1 LSARRRPRLNVRLNA
16 RLRVAAGLGAALLTA
31 CGSMAPAYERPAAP
45 VPERFPLA
53 ASAAA
58 ASPTAAAADLPW
70 QAFFTDP
77 RLRQRIATALQNN
90 RDLRVAVLNIEQ
102 ARATARVR
110 DADLWPT
117 LNAGITGT
125 RQPTASGG
133 VSSLYSA
140 GLQVSAYELD
150 LFDRLRS
157 LGDAAAQQ
165 LLASQEARKAV
176 QIGLIAGV
184 ATAHLALQA
193 DDDALHVT
201 QQTLLT
207 RQDTLRLTT
216 LRFDNGAASMLDLR
230 GAESLLAAAQV
241 NQAQQTRQRALDE
254 NALVLLLGRA
264 SGMAQGEPA
273 QAAEAAEA
281 AASVATSASA
291 ASGLSANP
299 PLPDVPAGIPSE
311 VLTRRPDVRQAEL
324 QLIAANANIGA
335 ARAAFYPRIT
345 LTASLGSVSGALS
358 GLFKAGTGAWSFA
371 PQLLQPIFDAGRNQA
386 NLAFSVA
393 ARDIAVAQYEK
404 AVQTAF
410 REVADALA
418 GRATLQDQLR
428 AQTAL
433 LLAEQGR
440 LALTELR
447 FRNGASSAL
456 EVLDAQRS
464 LYAAQLARV
473 QVQALVQQN
482 AVALY
487 RVLGGGWTES
497 GR

>member
-1 LSARRRPRLNVRLNA
+1 MSPRLLSGSLSAALS
-16 RLRVAAGLGAALLTA
+16 AALLGASLLSA
-31 CGSMAPAYERPAAP
+31 CGALAPAYERPAAP
-45 VPERFPLA
+45 VPDRFPNA
-53 ASAAA
+53 ASAAS
-58 ASPTAAAADLPW
+58 ASASSTATPAADIPW
-70 QAFFTDP
+70 PTFFTDA
-77 RLRQRIATALQNN
+77 RLRRRIEVALQNN

-102 ARATARVR
+102 ARATARAR

-117 LNAGITGT
+117 LNAGITGS

-133 VSSLYSA
+133 VSSIYSA

-150 LFDRLRS
+150 LFNRVRS

-165 LLASQEARKAV
+165 ALASAEARKAV
-176 QIGLIAGV
+176 QISLIAAV

-193 DDDALHVT
+193 DDEALRAT
-201 QQTLLT
+201 QQTLQT
-207 RQDTLRLTT
+207 RQDTLRLTK
-216 LRFDNGAASMLDLR
+216 LRFDNGASSMLDLR
-230 GAESLLAAAQV
+230 GAESLQAAAEV
-241 NQAQQTRQRALDE
+241 NLAQQTRQRALDE
-254 NALVLLLGRA
+254 NALVLLLG
-264 SGMAQGEPA
+264 MALPVDAPA
-273 QAAEAAEA
+273 APNTAPSLA
-281 AASVATSASA
+281 
-291 ASGLSANP
+291 ANP
-299 PLPDVPAGIPSE
+299 ALPEVPAGIPSDL
-311 VLTRRPDVRQAEL
+311 LTRRPDVRQAEL
-324 QLIAANANIGA
+324 QLVAANANIAA
-335 ARAAFYPRIT
+335 ARAAFFPKIT
-345 LTASLGSVSGALS
+345 LTGSLGSVSGALS

-371 PQLLQPIFDAGRNQA
+371 PQLLQPLFDAGRNQA

-433 LLAEQGR
+433 AQAEQGR
-440 LALTELR
+440 LDLTELR
-447 FRNGASSAL
+447 YRNGASSAL

-482 AVALY
+482 AVAVY
-487 RVLGGGWTES
+487 RVLGGGWAAD
-497 GR
+497 GP